1 MQGAVLPWRRVHHT
15 STRSGHLTTAEAAA
29 RLGVSVAT
37 LKRWAQSGLLPSERT
52 EGGHRR
58 FRREDVEALAAPPAR
73 ADDPTRRGADLVT
86 STDDALGLQGWLLQA
101 RRDLGSWW
109 GVSQPLRAVA
119 AEIYRRRAIGA
130 LGAVQVEVTLDR
142 LRAALLRFVETALV
156 PAGGRSLLV
165 ASAPAD
171 PDLVPPTLLQLAA
184 LESGWRAEWGG
195 RPEPDAL
202 DEELRRRPVDAL
214 VVCASL
220 GAAPEAAQRLGARLE
235 TLARAHRLPIATMG
249 LARGSGPIGGVRA
262 LDSIAEVQ
270 AWLAALPAAPGT
282 AGGAA
287 AEAAPAAAAGG
298 ELRWDPALAVGHAVL
313 DAQHETLFAH
323 VGAFVAAV
331 RCGAPVPELPEV
343 LAFIADYVQIHFRYE
358 ESLMQDSGFPGLEAH
373 RLEHERLVRRLDE
386 LVAGLGSPPARGALE
401 ALASLLA
408 DWLRDHVAG
417 SDQRIG
423 EHLRGR

>member
-1 MQGAVLPWRRVHHT
+1 MLPWRCVPHT
-15 STRSGHLTTAEAAA
+15 FTRSGHLTTAEAAA

-73 ADDPTRRGADLVT
+73 ADDPIRRGADLVT
-86 STDDALGLQGWLLQA
+86 STADALGLQGWLLQA
-101 RRDLGSWW
+101 RRDLGTWW
-109 GVSQPLRAVA
+109 GVSQPLRAVT
-119 AEIYRRRAIGA
+119 AEIYRRRAAGA
-130 LGAVQVEVTLDR
+130 LGAVQLEVTMDR

-156 PAGGRSLLV
+156 PAGGRGLLV
-165 ASAPAD
+165 ASAPCD
-171 PDLVPPTLLQLAA
+171 PDLVPATLLQLAA

-220 GAAPEAAQRLGARLE
+220 GTAPEAAQRLGDRLE
-235 TLARAHRLPIATMG
+235 ALARAHRVPIATMG
-249 LARGSGPIGGVRA
+249 LARGAGPAGGVTS

-270 AWLAALPAAPGT
+270 AWLAALPAAPEI

-287 AEAAPAAAAGG
+287 AEAATAAAAVGG
-298 ELRWDPALAVGHAVL
+298 ELRWDPALALGHAVM
-313 DAQHETLFAH
+313 DAQHETLFTH

-358 ESLMQDSGFPGLEAH
+358 ESLMADSGFPGLEAH
-373 RLEHERLVRRLDE
+373 RQEHERLVRRLDE
-386 LVAGLGSPPARGALE
+386 LVAALGDPPARGALE
-401 ALASLLA
+401 ALATFLA
-408 DWLRDHVAG
+408 GWLRGHVAG

-423 EHLRGR
+423 EHLRRR